1 MFRKVDVIFD
11 VKKLLTPFLNK
22 AIVYSQV
29 PHKLLFQRHPYTR
42 RRHMI
47 YAVFSDEPM
56 QPPEPDFRDV
66 EAEVPCGNINISTFS
81 LVGGRDKFMSEGL
94 ALPKT
99 VCKLSSDQAATMAM
113 VANMEKLSV
122 FSDLHDSSISLRH
135 SRNAY
140 FIPTIKQLL
149 ILIF

>member
-11 VKKLLTPFLNK
+11 VKKLLKPFLNK
-22 AIVYSQV
+22 TIVYSQV
-29 PHKLLFQRHPYTR
+29 PHKLLFRRHPYTR
-42 RRHMI
+42 RCHMT

-94 ALPKT
+94 GLPKT
-99 VCKLSSDQAATMAM
+99 VCKRSSDQAETMAM